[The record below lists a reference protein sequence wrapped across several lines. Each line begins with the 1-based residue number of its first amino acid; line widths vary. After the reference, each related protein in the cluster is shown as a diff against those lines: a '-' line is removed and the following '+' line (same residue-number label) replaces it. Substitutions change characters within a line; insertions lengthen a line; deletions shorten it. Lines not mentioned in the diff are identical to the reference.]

1 MYAKTMVAKTKPQKN
16 SILDSLHRTL
26 PTRITK
32 GGQITLP
39 AEARAVLGVKPGD
52 QVYVRIEGDEV
63 KVLKPKYSLKDILN
77 SPLPLPRPDY
87 DIEEGIQEAKEDMA
101 EHVMRTM

>member
-1 MYAKTMVAKTKPQKN
+1 MVVTTKPRKKK
-16 SILDSLHRTL
+16 ILDGLPRTL

-63 KVLKPKYSLKDILN
+63 KVMKPKYSLQDVLD

-87 DIEEGIQEAKEDMA
+87 DIEQGIQEAKEEVA
-101 EHVMRTM
+101 EHVMRTMG

>member
-1 MYAKTMVAKTKPQKN
+1 MVAKSKPRKKT
-16 SILDSLHRTL
+16 ILDTLPRTL

-52 QVYVRIEGDEV
+52 QVYVRIEGDQV
-63 KVLKPKYSLKDILN
+63 KVLKPKYSLQDVFN
-77 SPLPLPRPDY
+77 SPLPLPRPGY
-87 DIEEGIQEAKEDMA
+87 DIEQGIEEAKEEMV
-101 EHVMRTM
+101 EHVMRTMG

>member
-1 MYAKTMVAKTKPQKN
+1 MVAKTKSMKPRKK
-16 SILDSLHRTL
+16 SVLDSLPRTL

-52 QVYVRIEGDEV
+52 QVYVRIESGEV
-63 KVLKPKYSLKDILN
+63 KVVKPKYQLKEVLAGILK
-77 SPLPLPRPDY
+77 PPRPNFDI
-87 DIEEGIQEAKEDMA
+87 DRAIEEAKAEMG
-101 EHVMRTM
+101 EHVMRTMG